1 MLIEKLGQEY
11 SDLIDVKVYQA
22 GKDFSYLRKYG
33 MITKGTMIVD
43 QKKKYDR
50 LSKKVIEK
58 IIVDLVD

>member
-1 MLIEKLGQEY
+1 MLIEKLGQEH
-11 SDLIDVKVYQA
+11 SDVLDVKVYQA

-58 IIVDLVD
+58 IIGDLVD